1 LRAGERT
8 FQTLVQVSGRAGRT
22 KKSGHALIQT
32 HQPEHEALAA
42 LELGDRDSFIEAELN
57 LREALLLP
65 PFGKLAAVII
75 SGIDEK
81 KTDIFAK
88 KFISVAPKVNDL
100 TVLGPSEPLMGR
112 IRGRYRR
119 RILVQSGLEFN
130 LSKYMQ
136 IWKDRIKTH
145 SNLKLQIDI
154 DPQNFM

>member
-1 LRAGERT
+1 
-8 FQTLVQVSGRAGRT
+8 
-22 KKSGHALIQT
+22 
-32 HQPEHEALAA
+32 
-42 LELGDRDSFIEAELN
+42 
-57 LREALLLP
+57 
-65 PFGKLAAVII
+65 
-75 SGIDEK
+75 
-81 KTDIFAK
+81 
-88 KFISVAPKVNDL
+88 
-100 TVLGPSEPLMGR
+100 LGPSEPLMGR